1 MPTKRK
7 TGDLPSDACP
17 FSRPFRPDFDDCP
30 GYLAAEYTAVD
41 MTYRQLAPVAT
52 CLHLLVGQDPRRP
65 GRHYGACAL
74 GCCEDRLTLESS
86 YGVQSIG
93 KRIPVLNG
101 PQYRQLRNDAVLN
114 ATSI

>member
-1 MPTKRK
+1 MAVNAVGAAVPTKRK

-17 FSRPFRPDFDDCP
+17 FSRPFRPDFDECP

-74 GCCEDRLTLESS
+74 GDEAA
-86 YGVQSIG
+86 
-93 KRIPVLNG
+93 
-101 PQYRQLRNDAVLN
+101 RQAWARRAGSR
-114 ATSI
+114 T